1 MSFLLLG
8 ANGQVG
14 TALREAFSDSPSL
27 IACSREHAD
36 LEDPAS
42 LRRVLDETNPSVV
55 INAAAY
61 TAVDQAE
68 DEPDRARL
76 INTEAVDL
84 IAKHA
89 KRTGAL
95 LVHYST
101 DYVFDG
107 TKAGP
112 YNEEDEPNPMS
123 VYGQT
128 KLDGE
133 RAIDASGCRSFV
145 FRTSWVYSSSG
156 SNFVNT
162 IRRLAR
168 ERDQLSIVSDQIGAP
183 TSAVLIADVTKHAI
197 ECVDDETV
205 TDEELGLYHLVASG
219 STSWFGFAEHFLS
232 MDRDAGYDVA
242 KINPILTAAYPSK
255 ARRPLNSQLDS
266 SKLRDVFGVELPDWT
281 RHVDEMIATM
291 RPQETL

>member
-1 MSFLLLG
+1 MSILLLG

-14 TALREAFSDSPSL
+14 TALREALSDAPAL
-27 IACSREHAD
+27 IACTREHAD
-36 LEDPAS
+36 LEDPSS
-42 LRRVLDETNPSVV
+42 LRRVLDETKPSVV

-89 KRTGAL
+89 KRTDAL

-107 TKAGP
+107 TKGSP
-112 YNEEDEPNPMS
+112 YHEDDEPNPMS

-133 RAIDASGCRSFV
+133 RAIHASGCRSLV

-162 IRRLAR
+162 IRKLAR

-183 TSAVLIADVTKHAI
+183 TSATLIADVTKHAI

-205 TDEELGLYHLVASG
+205 TNNELGLYHLVASG

-232 MDRDAGYDVA
+232 RDRDAGYDVA
-242 KINPILTAAYPSK
+242 QINPILTAAYPSK
-255 ARRPLNSQLDS
+255 AKRPLNSRLDTT
-266 SKLRDVFGVELPDWT
+266 KLRDVFGVELPDWT
-281 RHVDEMIATM
+281 MHVDEMIATM